1 MTDQTAPAPAPAA
14 PAPAPAPAAQG
25 RPPSMAATVRR
36 VIRDKPLI
44 PLVGLLVVLVVV
56 LQLARPGTVT
66 AEWVG
71 VTLRAAIPLAILAG
85 CQTLA
90 MLTGG
95 IDLSV
100 GAVASMAA
108 FVMATLVNSQ
118 GPVVAIIIALLA
130 ATAAGLVTGIGVGI
144 FRVHPL
150 IMTLGMNLVILGLV
164 AVYQL
169 AMVLSGVVIPD
180 AIQWLGSGT
189 TLEFLP
195 NSLFLFVPLAAVI
208 IVGLRRSGYGRL
220 LFAVGDNE
228 VASRLSGVR
237 VWQVLLVL
245 YTLSAI
251 LAALAGFLI
260 AGLNKTASPAL
271 VESAVLPSV
280 AAAVIGGTSILGGRG
295 GYSGTIVGALIL
307 TLLTALLTVL
317 QMPEAVR
324 QILFGAIIV
333 VVAAAYTRVTGEA

>member
-1 MTDQTAPAPAPAA
+1 MTDQMAPAPAA
-14 PAPAPAPAAQG
+14 RSPWLT
-25 RPPSMAATVRR
+25 AATWRR
-36 VIRDKPLI
+36 LFRDQPLI
-44 PLVGLLVVLVVV
+44 PLIGLLLALVGVLH
-56 LQLARPGTVT
+56 LAQPGIVT

-71 VTLRAAIPLAILAG
+71 VTVRAAIPLAILAG

-118 GPVVAIIIALLA
+118 GPVVAILIALGA
-130 ATAAGLVTGIGVGI
+130 ATVAGLITGIGVGV
-144 FRVHPL
+144 FKVHPL
-150 IMTLGMNLVILGLV
+150 IMTLGMNLVVLGLV

-169 AMVLSGVVIPD
+169 AMVLSGIVIPEP
-180 AIQWLGSGT
+180 IQWLGSGT
-189 TLEFLP
+189 TFEFLP
-195 NSLFLFVPLAAVI
+195 NSLFLFVPLAVI
-208 IVGLRRSGYGRL
+208 IVVGLRRSGYGRL
-220 LFAVGDNE
+220 LFAVGDN
-228 VASRLSGVR
+228 AIAARLAGVR

-295 GYSGTIVGALIL
+295 GFGGTIVGALIL

-333 VVAAAYTRVTGEA
+333 IVAAAYTRVTGES

>member
-1 MTDQTAPAPAPAA
+1 MTA
-14 PAPAPAPAAQG
+14 
-25 RPPSMAATVRR
+25 VRR
-36 VIRDKPLI
+36 IVRDQPLV
-44 PLVGLLVVLVVV
+44 PLVGLLIALVIA
-56 LQLARPGTVT
+56 LQLVKPGIVT

-71 VTLRAAIPLAILAG
+71 VIIRQSVPLAILAG

-100 GAVASMAA
+100 GAVGSMAA
-108 FVMATLVNSQ
+108 FVMATLVTGQ
-118 GPVVAIIIALLA
+118 GPIVAILIAFAA
-130 ATAAGLVTGIGVGI
+130 ATVAGLITGIGIGV
-144 FRVHPL
+144 FKVHPL

-180 AIQWLGSGT
+180 AILWLGSET
-189 TLEFLP
+189 TAEFLP
-195 NSLFLFVPLAAVI
+195 NSVYLFVPLAILIV
-208 IVGLRRSGYGRL
+208 VGLRRSGYGRL
-220 LFAVGDNE
+220 LFAVGDN
-228 VASRLSGVR
+228 AIAARLAGVR

-251 LAALAGFLI
+251 LAAIAGLLV
-260 AGLNKTASPAL
+260 AGLNKTASPGL

-295 GYSGTIVGALIL
+295 GFAGTIVGALIL
-307 TLLTALLTVL
+307 TLLQALLTVL
-317 QMPEAVR
+317 QMPESVR
-324 QILFGAIIV
+324 QILFGVIIV